1 MKKVSTSAVLIFV
14 TGLLSIFLFFL
25 ILPPSV
31 LAEQNGKRPLTHE
44 DYDAWKSIA
53 SSAISADGQ
62 WILYLEVPQDGDGE
76 LVVKNIKSAKTFR
89 HAIGYTGEGTDSERA
104 ARPQFSYD
112 SNHVVF
118 LLSPSQ
124 EEVKEAKKAKKEEK
138 KKAEE
143 KLKKKLGIM
152 SLKDGKVTKIERVKS
167 YALPEKEGGWVA
179 YLKEANVEEAKK
191 EEKKEKKEEEKAE
204 EEKGEQEKEKAKK
217 KKEDYGTPFV
227 LRSLKD
233 GSETTFEDVLKY
245 LFTKNGKFLFYV
257 VSKQKKD
264 QKMMAFIPYNRGV
277 NPARPC

>member
-14 TGLLSIFLFFL
+14 TGLLYIFLFFL

-112 SNHVVF
+112 SNHVKRVNHM
-118 LLSPSQ
+118 
-124 EEVKEAKKAKKEEK
+124 AKNISVIYQ
-138 KKAEE
+138 
-143 KLKKKLGIM
+143 LN
-152 SLKDGKVTKIERVKS
+152 
-167 YALPEKEGGWVA
+167 W
-179 YLKEANVEEAKK
+179 YLKQFSKGISWYYDQMKK
-191 EEKKEKKEEEKAE
+191 VACACE
-204 EEKGEQEKEKAKK
+204 
-217 KKEDYGTPFV
+217 
-227 LRSLKD
+227 
-233 GSETTFEDVLKY
+233 
-245 LFTKNGKFLFYV
+245 
-257 VSKQKKD
+257 
-264 QKMMAFIPYNRGV
+264 IPM
-277 NPARPC
+277 